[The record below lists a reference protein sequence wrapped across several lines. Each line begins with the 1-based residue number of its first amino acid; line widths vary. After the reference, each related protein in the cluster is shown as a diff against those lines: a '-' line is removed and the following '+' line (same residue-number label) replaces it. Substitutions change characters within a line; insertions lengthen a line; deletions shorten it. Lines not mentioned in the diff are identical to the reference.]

1 MYASYAPY
9 EPANRY
15 SRGDDAETGRDL
27 VLLVYALYIAGFFTG
42 VTALIGVMIAHLG
55 RRSATGLKRAQLDWQ
70 IRMFWY
76 GVLALTV
83 IGMIHL
89 MVAGLGAITGG
100 LGLVFM
106 VVPWGLTLA
115 WGILTAWAIAR
126 GVHAALLNRPV
137 ATAQF

>member
-9 EPANRY
+9 EPARRY
-15 SRGDDAETGRDL
+15 GRGDDAEAGRDL
-27 VLLVYALYIAGFFTG
+27 VLLIYVLYIAGFFTG
-42 VTALIGVMIAHLG
+42 VTALIGVIIAHRS
-55 RRSATGLKRAQLDWQ
+55 RRFATGLKRAQLDWQ
-70 IRMFWY
+70 VRMFWY
-76 GVLALTV
+76 GLFALIV

-89 MVAGLGAITGG
+89 MVTGLGAITGG

-106 VVPWGLTLA
+106 VVPWGLTLT

-137 ATAQF
+137 VSAQF

>member
-9 EPANRY
+9 EPARQHDR
-15 SRGDDAETGRDL
+15 RGDADTGRDL

-42 VTALIGVMIAHLG
+42 VTALIGVIIAHRS
-55 RRSATGLKRAQLDWQ
+55 RRFATGLKRAQLDWQ
-70 IRMFWY
+70 VRMFWY
-76 GVLALTV
+76 GALALTV

-89 MVAGLGAITGG
+89 MVTGLGAITGG

-137 ATAQF
+137 ASTQF

>member
-1 MYASYAPY
+1 MYASYVPY
-9 EPANRY
+9 EPAGRY
-15 SRGDDAETGRDL
+15 GRGDDARSGRDL
-27 VLLVYALYIAGFFTG
+27 VLLIYALYVAGFFTG
-42 VTALIGVMIAHLG
+42 VTALIGVMIAHKS
-55 RRSATGLKRAQLDWQ
+55 RRSATGLTRTQLDWQ
-70 IRMFWY
+70 VRMFWY
-76 GVLALTV
+76 GALALTV
-83 IGMIHL
+83 IGTIHV

-137 ATAQF
+137 VNC

>member
-9 EPANRY
+9 EPARRHD
-15 SRGDDAETGRDL
+15 RGGDADTGRDL

-42 VTALIGVMIAHLG
+42 ITALIGVIIAHRS
-55 RRSATGLKRAQLDWQ
+55 RRFATGLKRAQLDWQ
-70 IRMFWY
+70 VRMFWY
-76 GVLALTV
+76 GALALTV

-89 MVAGLGAITGG
+89 MVTGLGAITGG
-100 LGLVFM
+100 LRLVFM

-137 ATAQF
+137 AYTQF

>member
-9 EPANRY
+9 EPASRY
-15 SRGDDAETGRDL
+15 GRGDDARSGRDL
-27 VLLVYALYIAGFFTG
+27 VLLIYALYVAGFFTG
-42 VTALIGVMIAHLG
+42 VTALIGVMIAHKS
-55 RRSATGLKRAQLDWQ
+55 RRSATGLTRTQLDWQ
-70 IRMFWY
+70 VRMFWY
-76 GVLALTV
+76 GALALTV
-83 IGMIHL
+83 IATIHL

-137 ATAQF
+137 AGR

>member
-9 EPANRY
+9 EPARHHG
-15 SRGDDAETGRDL
+15 RGGDADTGRDL
-27 VLLVYALYIAGFFTG
+27 VLLVYALYVAGFFTG
-42 VTALIGVMIAHLG
+42 VTALVGVIIAHRS
-55 RRSATGLKRAQLDWQ
+55 RRYAMGLKRAQLDWQ
-70 IRMFWY
+70 VRMFWY
-76 GVLALTV
+76 GALALTV

-89 MVAGLGAITGG
+89 MVTGLGAITGG

-137 ATAQF
+137 ASAQF